1 MIYLIVHMLYHHEKI
16 FKKGNSFMARKK
28 ICLVDGSGYIFRAF
42 YALPPMSSPEG
53 VPVNA
58 VYGFTNM
65 FMKLTNTIESD
76 YTLVLFDAK
85 RANFRNEIYA
95 DYKANRKDTPED
107 LKPQFEII
115 REAVTALN
123 LNHLEMEGYE
133 ADDLIATFAK
143 IASDQ
148 DIDVVVISAD
158 KDLMQLVRPNVSL
171 YDPMKDIY
179 FDDEAVKERFGVYP
193 NRVVDVQALMGDS
206 SDNIP
211 GVPSIGP
218 KTASLLINEFGSLDS
233 LLANL
238 DKIPQE
244 KRRMA
249 IAENIDKA
257 KISYELASLKTDA
270 PVDSDLSKYA
280 CSCPVLEDVVAF
292 VDKYAMRSLR
302 NRVEKWVET
311 QCVHGNGSKAS
322 SIAPVL
328 AKKETI
334 KKYELV
340 QDEATLQKWVSMI
353 LESRAFA
360 FDTETTGFD
369 PIFNKIVG
377 ISLSTQEG
385 VACYIPLA
393 HGVVEEK
400 PQEDLFGKSNSPKIK
415 QLSFDVVKKLLRPIF
430 ASKSILKIGHNIK
443 FDIHF
448 ISQVLGDDCIINPIE
463 DTAVLSYVINS
474 SEHGHSMDELA
485 KLYLNYDT
493 IKYEDVCGKGKA
505 QISFSEVELDKALDY
520 AAEDADITLR
530 LYNVFKKNLVLEKM
544 VNVYESF
551 DRPLI
556 SVLQEIEKT
565 GILVDVKHL
574 SELKIEFEA
583 KLVELE
589 KEAYQIAGQEFNLA
603 SPKQVGEILYD
614 KLGLKGKKTKTGSYQ
629 TGADVLEAMADEHPL
644 PAKILE
650 WRGFAKLKSTYTDSL
665 LDLVDKQN
673 RIHTTYNQTFVNTG
687 RLSSNNPN
695 LQNIPIRSSFGKK
708 IRQCFVAKQG
718 HKLVSAD
725 YSQVELRL
733 MAVVAGVKSLKEAFI
748 NGIDIHTA
756 TASQVFG
763 IPASEVT
770 SDIRRDAKTI
780 NFGIIYG
787 QSQYGLAKQLGI
799 SNEEAKNYIDSYFA
813 KMPEIKK
820 YMDDTISFARKNGF
834 VQTIFGRKISVLGI
848 NDQNKRLAAFAE
860 RAAIN
865 APLQGSAS
873 DIIKLAMIKISQLLK
888 DGGYKTKMLLQVHDE
903 LVFESPLDEI
913 ETVSKMI
920 KESMENV
927 VDFDVE
933 LIVEV
938 GIGDNWEEAH

>member
-1 MIYLIVHMLYHHEKI
+1 
-16 FKKGNSFMARKK
+16 MARKK

-65 FMKLTNTIESD
+65 FMKLTNTIQSD

-85 RANFRNEIYA
+85 RENFRNEIYA

-115 REAVTALN
+115 REAVTALS

-133 ADDLIATFAK
+133 ADDLIATFAN
-143 IASDQ
+143 IAQEQ
-148 DIDVVVISAD
+148 DIDVVVVSAD
-158 KDLMQLVRPNVSL
+158 KDLMQLVRPNVCL

-218 KTASLLINEFGSLDS
+218 KTASLLINEFGSLDE

-244 KRRMA
+244 KRRQA
-249 IAENIDKA
+249 IADNVDKA
-257 KISYELASLKTDA
+257 KISYQLASLKTDA
-270 PVDSDLSKYA
+270 PVDFDLSKYA
-280 CSCPVLEDVVAF
+280 CCCPILDKVVAF
-292 VDKYAMRSLR
+292 VDKYAMRSLK

-311 QCVHGNGSKAS
+311 QCVHGNGFKAD
-322 SIAPVL
+322 SIAPIL
-328 AKKETI
+328 AKKEII

-340 QDEATLQKWVSMI
+340 QDEKTLQKWGSMI
-353 LESRAFA
+353 MEKRAFA

-377 ISLSTQEG
+377 ISLATEEG
-385 VACYIPLA
+385 IACYIPLA
-393 HGVVEEK
+393 HGQIEEK
-400 PQEDLFGKSNSPKIK
+400 TQEDLFGTSSVPAVK
-415 QLSFDVVKKLLRPIF
+415 QLSFEIVKKHLKPLF

-448 ISQVLGDDCIINPIE
+448 IAQVFGDDCDINPIE

-474 SEHGHSMDELA
+474 SEHGHGMDELA

-493 IKYEDVCGKGKA
+493 IKYEDVCGKGKT
-505 QISFSEVELDKALDY
+505 QISFAQVELDKALDY
-520 AAEDADITLR
+520 AGEDADITLR
-530 LYNVFKKNLVLEKM
+530 MYNVFKKKLVIDKM
-544 VNVYESF
+544 VNIYESF

-556 SVLQEIEKT
+556 SVLQTIEKN
-565 GILVDVKHL
+565 GILVDVKRL

-583 KLVELE
+583 KLEELQ
-589 KEAYQIAGQEFNLA
+589 KEAYQIAEQEFNLA
-603 SPKQVGEILYD
+603 SPKQVGEVLYE
-614 KLGLKGKKTKTGSYQ
+614 KLGLKGKKTKTGGYQ
-629 TGADVLEAMADEHPL
+629 TGADVLEAMADEHEL
-644 PAKILE
+644 PSKILE

-665 LDLVDKQN
+665 LDLVDKQH

-687 RLSSNNPN
+687 RLSSSNPN
-695 LQNIPIRSSFGKK
+695 LQNIPIRSVFGKK
-708 IRQCFVAKQG
+708 IRQCFVAKAG
-718 HKLVSAD
+718 HKLIAVD

-733 MAVVAGVKSLKEAFI
+733 MAIVANVKSLKEAFV
-748 NGIDIHTA
+748 NGVDIHTA
-756 TASQVFG
+756 TACQVFN

-799 SNEEAKNYIDSYFA
+799 SNEEAKNYIDSYFS

-820 YMDDTISFARKNGF
+820 YMEDTIAFARSNGY
-834 VQTIFGRKISVLGI
+834 VQTIFGRKIFVLGI
-848 NDQNKRLAAFAE
+848 NDSNKRISAFAE
-860 RAAIN
+860 RSAIN
-865 APLQGSAS
+865 APLQGSAA
-873 DIIKLAMIKISQLLK
+873 DIIKLAMIKVASLLV

-913 ETVSKMI
+913 EKVSKMI
-920 KESMENV
+920 KDSMENV
-927 VDFDVE
+927 VDFDIE
-933 LIVEV
+933 LIAEV
-938 GIGDNWEEAH
+938 GVGNNWGQAH